1 MQRKEKSES
10 VCKKK
15 KKCHRSQN
23 TWKIARKLF
32 NRASRK
38 EGTDRKGGTLHDLHL
53 RKRKR
58 KKKQSS
64 AAKSFKGKKGTKKN
78 SHVKLDVFI
87 GIIIGMRQL
96 FVALLL

>member
-1 MQRKEKSES
+1 MQRKSES

-23 TWKIARKLF
+23 TWKIAWKLF

-58 KKKQSS
+58 KKQSS
-64 AAKSFKGKKGTKKN
+64 AAKSFKGKTAPKN